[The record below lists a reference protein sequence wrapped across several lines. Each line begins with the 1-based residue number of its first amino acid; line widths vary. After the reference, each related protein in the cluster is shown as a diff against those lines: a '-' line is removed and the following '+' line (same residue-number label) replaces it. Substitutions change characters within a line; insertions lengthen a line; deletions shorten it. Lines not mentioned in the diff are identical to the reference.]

1 MAELF
6 QTTVRV
12 FWKKEGRIKYISHLD
27 INRCMA
33 RALKRSRLPV
43 WHTLGFNPHIYTT
56 FALPLALGY
65 ESECESVD
73 FRLTEQVPMREV
85 VDRLNAVFPEGMAAY
100 HAAPAVQKPEAIC
113 WADYRIIQEF
123 DHIPAEQAARTLS
136 DWCERPALPVL
147 KKTKKG
153 ERMVDVK
160 PHFSVQGVEAQNNV
174 LTLSVRAAA
183 GASLNINPT
192 LVRDTFAAETGTA
205 ADWQRVVRTAI
216 LDGTFHDFR

>member
-12 FWKKEGRIKYISHLD
+12 FWRKEGRIKYISHLD

-73 FRLTEQVPMREV
+73 FRLTEQIPMQEV
-85 VDRLNAVFPEGMAAY
+85 VNRLNEVFPEGMTAY
-100 HAAPAVQKPEAIC
+100 YAAPAMQKPEAIC

-123 DHIPAEQAARTLS
+123 DQVPAEQAARSLC
-136 DWCERPALPVL
+136 DWCARPELPVL

-153 ERMVDVK
+153 ERTVDIK
-160 PHFSVQGVEAQNNV
+160 PHFSVQGMKAEGHV
-174 LTLSVRAAA
+174 LNLLVRTAA
-183 GASLNINPT
+183 GTSLNINPT
-192 LVRDTFAAETGTA
+192 LVLDTFAAETGMA

-216 LDGTFHDFR
+216 LDGAFHDFR

>member
-1 MAELF
+1 LAELF

-73 FRLTEQVPMREV
+73 FRLTEQVPMQEV
-85 VDRLNAVFPEGMAAY
+85 VDRLPCG
-100 HAAPAVQKPEAIC
+100 
-113 WADYRIIQEF
+113 
-123 DHIPAEQAARTLS
+123 S
-136 DWCERPALPVL
+136 
-147 KKTKKG
+147 G
-153 ERMVDVK
+153 
-160 PHFSVQGVEAQNNV
+160 G
-174 LTLSVRAAA
+174 
-183 GASLNINPT
+183 
-192 LVRDTFAAETGTA
+192 AETGG
-205 ADWQRVVRTAI
+205 DLLGRLPDHPGV
-216 LDGTFHDFR
+216 

>member
-33 RALKRSRLPV
+33 RALKRSKLPV

-73 FRLTEQVPMREV
+73 FRLTEQVPMQEV
-85 VDRLNAVFPEGMAAY
+85 VDRLNAVFPEGMTAY

-113 WADYRIIQEF
+113 WADYQIIQEF
-123 DHIPAEQAARTLS
+123 DQVPAEQAAQAFFN
-136 DWCERPALPVL
+136 WCARPELPVL

-153 ERMVDVK
+153 ERTVDVK
-160 PHFSVQGVEAQNNV
+160 PHFSVQEMKAQDHV
-174 LTLSVRAAA
+174 LHLSVRAAA

-192 LVRDTFAAETGTA
+192 LVLDTFAAETGIA

-216 LDGTFHDFR
+216 LDGAFHDFR

>member
-100 HAAPAVQKPEAIC
+100 HAAPAVQKPEAI
-113 WADYRIIQEF
+113 
-123 DHIPAEQAARTLS
+123 
-136 DWCERPALPVL
+136 
-147 KKTKKG
+147 
-153 ERMVDVK
+153 
-160 PHFSVQGVEAQNNV
+160 
-174 LTLSVRAAA
+174 
-183 GASLNINPT
+183 
-192 LVRDTFAAETGTA
+192 
-205 ADWQRVVRTAI
+205 
-216 LDGTFHDFR
+216 

>member
-65 ESECESVD
+65 ESE
-73 FRLTEQVPMREV
+73 EV

-136 DWCERPALPVL
+136 DWCARPALPVL

-192 LVRDTFAAETGTA
+192 LVLDTFAAETGTA
-205 ADWQRVVRTAI
+205 AGWQRVVRTAI